1 MKALWTVL
9 KVVIGLMIAV
19 PLSIIVLVTA
29 LGVLGAL
36 FGVAMLALKFAVFAL
51 VGYAAFRFI
60 ARLTCG
66 PSSARRKRVVAQ
78 LPSAP
83 VDPHYEAA
91 MRELDRELGHVGT
104 ER

>member
-36 FGVAMLALKFAVFAL
+36 FGVAMVALKVAVMAL
-51 VGYAAFRFI
+51 V
-60 ARLTCG
+60 C
-66 PSSARRKRVVAQ
+66 
-78 LPSAP
+78 
-83 VDPHYEAA
+83 
-91 MRELDRELGHVGT
+91 
-104 ER
+104 